1 MAPSIHSGHRIR
13 MRSRALDTEFN
24 GFSEH
29 EILELLLFYALPRV
43 NTNNLAHM
51 LINKFGSLSAV
62 LDAPVSQ
69 LADIPGLSSASASF
83 IRLISELCDLYSSS
97 EPENIKFTST
107 AELKQFFIDY
117 FKSNNADICLVI
129 SVDSDFRLTALRS
142 FPTAVLTDNSIPPK
156 QLVSTILGCKME
168 RIVIGQNHPGK
179 LPIPTES
186 DYTITKLFS
195 ELLTPLS
202 IELCDHIICG
212 SNHAFSMREKSAFS
226 FFNGASL

>member
-1 MAPSIHSGHRIR
+1 MVPSIHSGHRGR

-24 GFSEH
+24 GFSQH

-43 NTNNLAHM
+43 NTNNLAHT

-62 LDAPVSQ
+62 LDAPASQ
-69 LADIPGLSSASASF
+69 LAQIQGLSLSSASF
-83 IRLISELCDLYSSS
+83 LKLIGELCDIYSSS
-97 EPENIKFTST
+97 EPDNIKFTST

-117 FKSNNADICLVI
+117 FKSNDADICLVI

-142 FPTAVLTDNSIPPK
+142 FPTALLTDNSVAPK
-156 QLVSTILGCKME
+156 QLITTILGCKME

-179 LPIPTES
+179 LPIPNES

-195 ELLTPLS
+195 ELVAPLR